1 MTKTE
6 RDALTS
12 LVKQR
17 FRLLRQD
24 IEVRKAEMI
33 VDLDRRLDGQFA
45 AAAKAWDDAM
55 YQIQLA
61 RDECNRQVNDH
72 LRGYCAQVGAD
83 YPDKSDYSMV
93 EVRGYL
99 NPIPGQRQT
108 ARRTA
113 MADIDA
119 VEAKARYELAR
130 VENQLLTDL
139 LTDALESS
147 DAKVFMARIP
157 AVSTLMVPTA
167 RLAELI
173 GPDLPEGS

>member
-33 VDLDRRLDGQFA
+33 ADLDRRLDTQFA
-45 AAAKAWDDAM
+45 AAAKSWDDTM

-72 LRGYCAQVGAD
+72 LRSYCATIGHE
-83 YPDKSDYSMV
+83 YPDKADYNMV
-93 EVRGYL
+93 EIRAFL
-99 NPIPGQRQT
+99 NPVPGQRLT
-108 ARRTA
+108 AKKQA
-113 MADIDA
+113 MTDIDA

-139 LTDALESS
+139 LTDALESN

-157 AVSTLMVPTA
+157 AVSALMVPTA

-173 GPDLPEGS
+173 GPDMTDPT